1 MPEAFQGQLS
11 AVSLAG
17 ILQLAES
24 EYICGWLQVGT
35 GRLGLHNGAV
45 TRADYGSL
53 TGVAAAVEALIREGG
68 EFRLETGNDA
78 VGSPIATPMNLVLES
93 CRVQD
98 ELDRLAGDVL
108 VPVEGAP
115 APAADS
121 PLAPFWKAC
130 DGARSV
136 ARLLH
141 DEDLPVCGT
150 VDALLGAMERGD
162 MRRVAGTDDTAELL
176 RRESSLTQASPPSEP
191 APRSEP
197 ARAPVADVEPAV
209 APMPEASPFEGMSFD
224 DLMFLARKEVR
235 RRDFDR
241 AEDALMQ
248 ALSLSPG
255 SRIAVQNLNRV
266 RSLRSAAQQ

>member
-45 TRADYGSL
+45 TQASYGTL

-68 EFRLETGNDA
+68 EFRLETGDDA

-93 CRVQD
+93 CRMQD

-108 VPVEGAP
+108 RPVDGASP
-115 APAADS
+115 PAADT

-130 DGARSV
+130 DGTRSV

-150 VDALLGAMERGD
+150 VDALLGALERGELEKIG
-162 MRRVAGTDDTAELL
+162 RTEDTAELV
-176 RRESSLTQASPPSEP
+176 RRASTISSTASSP
-191 APRSEP
+191 APAAPAPTSTVVEVSAPSSVPEP
-197 ARAPVADVEPAV
+197 D
-209 APMPEASPFEGMSFD
+209 ASPFAGMSFD
-224 DLMFLARKEVR
+224 DLMFLARREVR

-241 AEDALMQ
+241 AEGALLQ

>member
-35 GRLGLHNGAV
+35 GRLGLYNGSV
-45 TRADYGSL
+45 TKADYGTL

-68 EFRLETGNDA
+68 EFRLEPGNEA
-78 VGSPIATPMNLVLES
+78 VGSAIATPINLVLES

-108 VPVEGAP
+108 RPAEGVSPP
-115 APAADS
+115 ASHSA
-121 PLAPFWKAC
+121 LAPFWKVC
-130 DGARSV
+130 DGTRSV
-136 ARLLH
+136 ARLIH

-150 VDALLGAMERGD
+150 VDALISALERGD
-162 MRRVAGTDDTAELL
+162 LQLVSGSDDTAEML
-176 RRESSLTQASPPSEP
+176 RRESTLPP
-191 APRSEP
+191 APPAAAAQSPVRSPVEET
-197 ARAPVADVEPAV
+197 APVVAPPAV
-209 APMPEASPFEGMSFD
+209 EKASPFDGMTFD

-241 AEDALMQ
+241 AEDALLQ